1 MGAFRVTANAQ
12 NGGNAAFFYVQGN
25 LERGAFNVFER
36 AFFSLHQKKRMD
48 LIENDKTRRRVD
60 A

>member
-36 AFFSLHQKKRMD
+36 AFFLCIKRKEW
-48 LIENDKTRRRVD
+48 I
-60 A
+60 